1 MVEMCLCCAPTLPTQ
16 PWQCCCRNSATPRPA
31 PPPPPPVVGETMRAL
46 LVDMKKAHPGQDE
59 AVKTCWQT
67 LLKVWR
73 TLGGGR
79 ELVVVVEGV
88 GVGCRQAA
96 AAAMPAEMAA

>member
-1 MVEMCLCCAPTLPTQ
+1 
-16 PWQCCCRNSATPRPA
+16 
-31 PPPPPPVVGETMRAL
+31 MRAL
-46 LVDMKKAHPGQDE
+46 LVDKKKAHPGQDE